1 MGSITKTVDKEL
13 ARLIRARG
21 EYIRSLKDRKEADTR
36 EYDKQ
41 ISILIAKAKFERNN

>member
-21 EYIRSLKDRKEADTR
+21 EYIRSLKNRREADTR
-36 EYDKQ
+36 EYDEQ
-41 ISILIAKAKFERNN
+41 IAVLMAKVKFERNY